1 MKKVAFILAGLLAMM
16 LAGCGEGSS
25 SAVGSSTTDSSV
37 SEEVV
42 TTVDVAS
49 ADNTT
54 PKTPYNLSSALGTPP
69 GLPSN

>member
-25 SAVGSSTTDSSV
+25 SASSSALDGGA

-42 TTVDVAS
+42 IVETVDAVEAET
-49 ADNTT
+49 TT
-54 PKTPYNLSSALGTPP
+54 PKTPYNLSSTLGTPP
-69 GLPSN
+69 GLPQ